1 MTTEKSTETSIVD
14 LSGFM
19 PTDEATLEIITADG
33 RPTGWKIQLA
43 GPSHPKTIALND
55 ASARKELHRQRQ
67 IEQAQINGK
76 KYKAEE
82 KSPDDVR
89 RENVQSIVGRI
100 IGWNPVKIGAE
111 TIEFSEKVAENLF
124 IKPEMG
130 WAYVQIVE
138 AFGDEKRFTPR
149 SGTN

>member
-1 MTTEKSTETSIVD
+1 MTIEKNQDMGPVD

-19 PTDEATLEIITADG
+19 PTDEATIEIKTMNG
-33 RPTGWKIQLA
+33 VLSGWKIRLA
-43 GPSHPKTIALND
+43 GPSHPKTVALND
-55 ASARKELHRQRQ
+55 ASARRELHRQRQ
-67 IEQAQINGK
+67 IEQAQVNGK

-89 RENVQSIVGRI
+89 RENVQAIVGRI
-100 IGWNPVKIGAE
+100 VGWNPISIGGGP
-111 TIEFSEKVAENLF
+111 IEFSEKAAEELF

-138 AFGDEKRFTPR
+138 FFGEEKGFTQR